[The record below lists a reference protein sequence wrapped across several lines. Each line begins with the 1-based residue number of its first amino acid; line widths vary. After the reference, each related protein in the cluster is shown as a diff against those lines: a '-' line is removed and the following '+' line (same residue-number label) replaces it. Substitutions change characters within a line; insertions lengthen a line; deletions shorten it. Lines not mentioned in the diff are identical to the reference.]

1 MKSKQ
6 LVLIAIALLCGLV
19 SAIGIIQAM
28 GSNKAPVVEEIP
40 KGPVL
45 VASAHL
51 DVRTELNEENVSLEE
66 WPLSLIPEGAG
77 TEMTDVKGKFITTR
91 LRTGQAI
98 ITEDVMARNDIPVL
112 AIPPDHK
119 LINIKVPSEDLHAGL
134 LRPGDRVDIIGI
146 FNTNRRGELKSET
159 KTFLKGIRVFNIGNS
174 TSAQDQKKNGSAS
187 GIVGVL
193 VTERQSEKIV
203 WAKKNGEIRLAMI
216 GDSNVYGGP
225 DPDFPMDEDSDEPE
239 VDSPGSLSLAP
250 SESRK
255 PKFDMSKLRQVKVY
269 SNGSYKITFFDED
282 GNQVEVPPH
291 LQSKM
296 PASLQVL
303 PEPSGSATKPSG
315 SGAKEE
321 LEVDYEGL
329 EDSVDFPNGTEED
342 QYQGE

>member
-174 TSAQDQKKNGSAS
+174 TSAQDQK
-187 GIVGVL
+187 
-193 VTERQSEKIV
+193 
-203 WAKKNGEIRLAMI
+203 
-216 GDSNVYGGP
+216 
-225 DPDFPMDEDSDEPE
+225 
-239 VDSPGSLSLAP
+239 
-250 SESRK
+250 
-255 PKFDMSKLRQVKVY
+255 
-269 SNGSYKITFFDED
+269 
-282 GNQVEVPPH
+282 
-291 LQSKM
+291 
-296 PASLQVL
+296 
-303 PEPSGSATKPSG
+303 
-315 SGAKEE
+315 
-321 LEVDYEGL
+321 
-329 EDSVDFPNGTEED
+329 
-342 QYQGE
+342 